1 MSEERYFIGPGLRDK
16 LRETITRVDG
26 MSPPQ
31 AASAGGM
38 HQSLVRDMSVF
49 HIGTASGAWSKNGSK
64 TVTWKYISATPNT
77 VTAVNL
83 FANLTTTAT
92 YNVAVVREGTAW
104 YLISAEC

>member
-26 MSPPQ
+26 MSAPLP
-31 AASAGGM
+31 AGASAV

-49 HIGTASGAWSKNGSK
+49 HIGTASGAWPKNQSR
-64 TVTWKYISATPNT
+64 TVTWKYITTTPNT
-77 VTAVNL
+77 VFAVNL
-83 FANLTTTAT
+83 FASLTSTAT
-92 YNVAVVREGTAW
+92 YNVAVAREGTAW